1 MSTPSSS
8 RNVRGLTAIPN
19 VRTPSELCEQRTAS
33 RAFTLIEI
41 LIVVVLLGIAGA
53 LIVPATTQ
61 IHVLRIQGALRT
73 TVADI
78 TYAQSDA
85 IAFQERRLVRFD
97 AENSTYSLYY
107 VPGNSIVAT
116 PSNLMFN
123 PERPDGR
130 YIVDFRENRFGDA
143 RITSADFDG
152 NGDLLF
158 DALGGPIVDP
168 ANETPGAGGSVR
180 ITGSGQT
187 FDILVEPF
195 TGRIR
200 VERVNAGAGDED
212 EEPPMGG

>member
-1 MSTPSSS
+1 MTTPS
-8 RNVRGLTAIPN
+8 RPIR
-19 VRTPSELCEQRTAS
+19 

-41 LIVVVLLGIAGA
+41 LVVVVLLGIAGA

-73 TVADI
+73 TVSDI

-97 AENSTYSLYY
+97 VETSSYSLYY
-107 VPGNSIVAT
+107 VPGSTIVAT
-116 PSNLMFN
+116 PANLMFN

-143 RITSADFDG
+143 RIVSADFDG

-158 DALGGPIVDP
+158 DALGGPITDP
-168 ANETPGAGGSVR
+168 SSETPGAGGSIR

-195 TGRIR
+195 TGRVR
-200 VERVNAGAGDED
+200 VERVVENGSDDDED
-212 EEPPMGG
+212 EVPEPPTGG